1 MSIDLRGIGAIIL
14 AAGASKRMGFPKQ
27 LIEICGEPMIR
38 VVVSKIHGLGFG
50 EVVLVLGHSAREI
63 LDALGS
69 YLERLRIVF
78 NDRYMEGIATSL
90 IAGVKAL
97 EGRVEA
103 FIVILSDQPFVRPST
118 ILNIAKA
125 YREARDRGADP
136 VMVIPT
142 YSGARGNPVLISSEI
157 IPEILELS
165 GDVGARILIERH
177 KDNVLYVDT
186 SDPGVVIDIDTIE
199 DLDRARREG
208 TRARGYRC

>member
-38 VVVSKIHGLGFG
+38 LIVSKILGLGFG

-63 LDALGS
+63 LETLGS
-69 YLERLRIVF
+69 HLERLRVVF
-78 NDRYMEGIATSL
+78 NNRYIDGIATSL

-97 EGRVEA
+97 DNRVEA

-118 ILNIAKA
+118 ILSIARA
-125 YREARDRGADP
+125 YREARGRGAKP
-136 VMVIPT
+136 TMVIPT
-142 YSGARGNPVLISSEI
+142 YKGARGNPVLISSEM

-177 KDNVLYVDT
+177 RDNVLYLDT
-186 SDPGVVIDIDTIE
+186 DDPGVIIDIDTIE
-199 DLDRARREG
+199 DLDRIRREEKEL
-208 TRARGYRC
+208 CK